1 MSEQGLRDIMSG
13 RRRGAA
19 ASAWRASAW
28 AASGPYA
35 LMMGLRRRMYRRG
48 VFGSRAVGAPVI
60 SVGNLTTGGT
70 GKTPMVAWLVG
81 QLKKAGRDPAILTRG
96 YKARAGRADEAEMLF
111 KQTGVPVIVNSDR
124 VSGGLSAVEAGAD
137 VLVMDDGF
145 QHRRLKRDLDI
156 VLIDATNPLGYG
168 HVLPRGMLR
177 ERPSAL
183 RDADVI
189 VITRC
194 DLVSAGELEALRD
207 RLGRLARRA
216 EICLAGHV
224 PTAVIAPAGRRAPA
238 SALAGK
244 KVLAFCGIG
253 NPDAFFETVAR
264 SGAEV
269 VGRIAFDDH
278 AAYGPPAAE
287 KIASA
292 AGEGGAE
299 ILVTTAKDRV
309 KIEDPAA
316 LGAPLWTLEVAIGLT
331 EGEAL
336 LIERVKKVLGP

>member
-13 RRRGAA
+13 RRRGLWAA
-19 ASAWRASAW
+19 ALRAAAW
-28 AASGPYA
+28 AASKPYA
-35 LMMGLRRRMYRRG
+35 LAMALRRRLYRWG
-48 VFGSRAVGAPVI
+48 VFGSQAVGAPVI

-81 QLKKAGRDPAILTRG
+81 QLRKAGREVAILSRG
-96 YKARAGRADEAEMLF
+96 YRARAGRADEAEMLF
-111 KQTGVPVIVNSDR
+111 KQTGVPVVVNADR
-124 VSGGLSAVEAGAD
+124 VSGGRSAVEAGAD

-156 VLIDATNPLGYG
+156 VLIDATNPFGHG
-168 HVLPRGMLR
+168 HVLPRGLLR

-183 RDADVI
+183 RDAGVI

-194 DLVSAGELEALRD
+194 DLVAAAEVEALRD
-207 RLGRLARRA
+207 RLGRLAPRA
-216 EICLAGHV
+216 EVCLAGHV

-238 SALAGK
+238 SALAGR
-244 KVLAFCGIG
+244 KVLAVCGIG

-278 AAYGPPAAE
+278 AAYDAAAAAR
-287 KIASA
+287 IASA
-292 AGEGGAE
+292 AGNAGAE

-309 KIEDPAA
+309 RIEDPSA

-331 EGEAL
+331 EGEGTL
-336 LIERVKKVLGP
+336 NERVNEVLRR